1 MCSVSDRERKDCEIS
16 GTELP
21 DSKVIKSLQGGESY
35 KYFGILEAGKFL
47 GEEMRLKVSKE
58 YLRKLKKVLK

>member
-1 MCSVSDRERKDCEIS
+1 MLVSVCS

-21 DSKVIKSLQGGESY
+21 DGKVITSLQGGESY
-35 KYFGILEAGKFL
+35 KYLGILEAGKFL
-47 GEEMRLKVSKE
+47 GEEMKLKVSKE